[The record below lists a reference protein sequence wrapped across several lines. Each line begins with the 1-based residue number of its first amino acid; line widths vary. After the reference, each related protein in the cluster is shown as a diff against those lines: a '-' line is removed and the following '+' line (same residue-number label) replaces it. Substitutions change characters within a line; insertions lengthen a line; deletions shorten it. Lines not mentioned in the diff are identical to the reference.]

1 MTLSMLL
8 LYMYDVHCIYISLSL
23 FQSQLYAE
31 TTPACVEEE
40 DVLSDSISKCSL
52 CLSSKNV
59 SIPPHLSLDGK
70 KEEYTSSLLFHSG
83 QSYHST
89 CANFWLN
96 VVQEELPVLL

>member
-1 MTLSMLL
+1 MFF
-8 LYMYDVHCIYISLSL
+8 L
-23 FQSQLYAE
+23 FPPCPQTQLYAE

-52 CLSSKNV
+52 CLSSKSV
-59 SIPPHLSLDGK
+59 SIPPHLSLDGR
-70 KEEYTSSLLFHSG
+70 KEEYTSPLLFHSG

-96 VVQEELPVLL
+96 VVQEELPMLV